1 MKQLRLILACLA
13 LAFPLLTKAGERA
26 SFRYGME
33 WGVNSAI
40 LVGSHS
46 SYISGEGYLVDSRSL
61 DFRSHINGEV
71 MGLIGLEYKRLGL
84 YIRSGYMGLQK
95 GESVVPVL
103 LRSSFALSRSGV
115 EKHGSI
121 YIEGGCG
128 LQKSK
133 PVSAVTGTG
142 YVYRLRLSEKL
153 ALDMN
158 GGLRISYSHPD
169 VYDKYAERKVPKE
182 SLGLSN
188 SLNIGLALTI
198 ALVF

>member
-1 MKQLRLILACLA
+1 MKQLRIILACLT
-13 LAFPLLTKAGERA
+13 LTFPLLTKAGERA
-26 SFRYGME
+26 SFRYGLE

-84 YIRSGYMGLQK
+84 YVRSGFMGLQK

>member
-1 MKQLRLILACLA
+1 MKQLRLILACLS
-13 LAFPLLTKAGERA
+13 LTFPLLTKAGERA

-84 YIRSGYMGLQK
+84 YVRSGYMGLQK
-95 GESVVPVL
+95 EECVVPVL
-103 LRSSFALSRSGV
+103 LRSSFALSRSGI

-153 ALDMN
+153 ALDLN

-182 SLGLSN
+182 SLGQSK

>member
-1 MKQLRLILACLA
+1 MA
-13 LAFPLLTKAGERA
+13 LTFPLLTKAGERA
-26 SFRYGME
+26 SFRYGLE

-71 MGLIGLEYKRLGL
+71 MGLIGLDL
-84 YIRSGYMGLQK
+84 RSGYMGLQK

>member
-1 MKQLRLILACLA
+1 MKQLRIILACLA
-13 LAFPLLTKAGERA
+13 LTFPLLTKAGERA
-26 SFRYGME
+26 SFRYGLE

-46 SYISGEGYLVDSRSL
+46 AYISGEGYLVDSRSL
-61 DFRSHINGEV
+61 DFRSHINGEIT
-71 MGLIGLEYKRLGL
+71 GLIGLEYKRLGL
-84 YIRSGYMGLQK
+84 YVRSGYMGLQK

-142 YVYRLRLSEKL
+142 YIYRLRLSEKL
-153 ALDMN
+153 ALDLN

-169 VYDKYAERKVPKE
+169 VYDKYAEQKVPKE
-182 SLGLSN
+182 SLGLSK
-188 SLNIGLALTI
+188 SLNVGLALTI

>member
-1 MKQLRLILACLA
+1 MKQLRIILACLT
-13 LAFPLLTKAGERA
+13 LTFPLLTKAGERA
-26 SFRYGME
+26 SFRYGLE

-84 YIRSGYMGLQK
+84 YVRSGFMGLQK

-142 YVYRLRLSEKL
+142 YVYRLRLSEEL
-153 ALDMN
+153 ALDLN

-182 SLGLSN
+182 SLGQSK

>member
-1 MKQLRLILACLA
+1 MKQLRLILACLS
-13 LAFPLLTKAGERA
+13 LTFPLLTKAGERA
-26 SFRYGME
+26 SFRYGIE

-84 YIRSGYMGLQK
+84 YVRSGYMGLQK
-95 GESVVPVL
+95 EECVVPVL
-103 LRSSFALSRSGV
+103 LRSSFALSMSGI

-153 ALDMN
+153 ALDLN

-182 SLGLSN
+182 SLGQSK

>member
-1 MKQLRLILACLA
+1 MKQLRLILACLT
-13 LAFPLLTKAGERA
+13 LTFPLLTKAGERA
-26 SFRYGME
+26 SFRYGLE

-153 ALDMN
+153 ALDLN

>member
-1 MKQLRLILACLA
+1 MKQLRIILTCLA
-13 LAFPLLTKAGERA
+13 LTFPLLTKAAERA
-26 SFRYGME
+26 SFRYGLE

-40 LVGSHS
+40 LAGSHS
-46 SYISGEGYLVDSRSL
+46 AYISGEGYLVDSRSL

-71 MGLIGLEYKRLGL
+71 MGLIGLEYRRLGL

-153 ALDMN
+153 ALDLN

-169 VYDKYAERKVPKE
+169 VYDKYAEQNVPKE

>member
-1 MKQLRLILACLA
+1 MKQLRLILACFA
-13 LAFPLLTKAGERA
+13 LTFPLLTKAGERA

-33 WGVNSAI
+33 WGVNLAI

-84 YIRSGYMGLQK
+84 YVRSGYMGLQK

>member
-169 VYDKYAERKVPKE
+169 VYDKYAEREVPKE

>member
-1 MKQLRLILACLA
+1 MKQLRIILACLA
-13 LAFPLLTKAGERA
+13 LTFPLLTKAGERT
-26 SFRYGME
+26 SFRYGLE

-46 SYISGEGYLVDSRSL
+46 AYISGEGYLVDSRSL
-61 DFRSHINGEV
+61 DFRSHINGEIT
-71 MGLIGLEYKRLGL
+71 GLIGLEYKRLGL
-84 YIRSGYMGLQK
+84 YLRSGYMGLQK

-103 LRSSFALSRSGV
+103 LRSSFALSRSGL
-115 EKHGSI
+115 EKYGSI

-128 LQKSK
+128 LQKAK

-142 YVYRLRLSEKL
+142 YIYRLRLSEKL

-169 VYDKYAERKVPKE
+169 VYDKYAEQNVPKE

>member
-1 MKQLRLILACLA
+1 MACLA
-13 LAFPLLTKAGERA
+13 LTFPLLTKAGERA
-26 SFRYGME
+26 SFRYGLE

-46 SYISGEGYLVDSRSL
+46 AYISGEGYLVDSRSL
-61 DFRSHINGEV
+61 DFRSHINGEI

-84 YIRSGYMGLQK
+84 YVRSGYMGLQK

-103 LRSSFALSRSGV
+103 LRSSFALSRSEV

-133 PVSAVTGTG
+133 HFSAVTGTG
-142 YVYRLRLSEKL
+142 YIYRLRLSEKL

-169 VYDKYAERKVPKE
+169 VYDKYAEQKVPKE
-182 SLGLSN
+182 SLGLSK

>member
-1 MKQLRLILACLA
+1 MKQLRLILACLT
-13 LAFPLLTKAGERA
+13 LTFPLLTKAGERA
-26 SFRYGME
+26 SFRYGLE

-84 YIRSGYMGLQK
+84 YVRSGYMGLQK
-95 GESVVPVL
+95 EECVVPVL

-153 ALDMN
+153 ALDLN

-182 SLGLSN
+182 SLGQSK

>member
-13 LAFPLLTKAGERA
+13 LTFLLLTKAGARA
-26 SFRYGME
+26 SFRYGIE

-71 MGLIGLEYKRLGL
+71 IGLIGLEYKRLGL
-84 YIRSGYMGLQK
+84 YVRSGYMGLQK
-95 GESVVPVL
+95 EECVVPVL

-153 ALDMN
+153 ALDLN

-182 SLGLSN
+182 SLGQSK

>member
-1 MKQLRLILACLA
+1 MKQLRIILACLA
-13 LAFPLLTKAGERA
+13 LTFPLLMKAGERA
-26 SFRYGME
+26 SFRYGLE

-46 SYISGEGYLVDSRSL
+46 AYISGEGYLVDSRSL
-61 DFRSHINGEV
+61 DFRSHINGEI

-84 YIRSGYMGLQK
+84 YVRSGYMGLQK

-142 YVYRLRLSEKL
+142 YIYRLRLSEKL

-169 VYDKYAERKVPKE
+169 VYDKYAEQKVPKE

-188 SLNIGLALTI
+188 SLNVGLALTI

>member
-153 ALDMN
+153 ALDLN

-182 SLGLSN
+182 SLGQSK

>member
-1 MKQLRLILACLA
+1 MKQLRIILTCLA
-13 LAFPLLTKAGERA
+13 LTFPLLTKAVERA

-71 MGLIGLEYKRLGL
+71 MGLIGLEYRRLGL
-84 YIRSGYMGLQK
+84 YLRSGYMGLQK

>member
-1 MKQLRLILACLA
+1 MKQLRIILACLA
-13 LAFPLLTKAGERA
+13 LTFPLLTKAGERA
-26 SFRYGME
+26 SFRYGLE

-46 SYISGEGYLVDSRSL
+46 AYISGEGYLVDSRSL
-61 DFRSHINGEV
+61 DFRSHINGEIT
-71 MGLIGLEYKRLGL
+71 GLIGLEYKRLGL
-84 YIRSGYMGLQK
+84 YLRSGYMGLQK

-103 LRSSFALSRSGV
+103 LRSSFALSRSGL
-115 EKHGSI
+115 EKYGSI

-128 LQKSK
+128 LQKAK

-142 YVYRLRLSEKL
+142 YIYRLRLSEKL

-169 VYDKYAERKVPKE
+169 VYDKYAEQNVPKE

>member
-1 MKQLRLILACLA
+1 MKQLRLILACLT
-13 LAFPLLTKAGERA
+13 LTFPLLTKAGERA

-84 YIRSGYMGLQK
+84 YVRSGYMGLQK
-95 GESVVPVL
+95 EECVVPVL

-182 SLGLSN
+182 SLGQSK

>member
-1 MKQLRLILACLA
+1 MKQLRIILTCLA
-13 LAFPLLTKAGERA
+13 LTFPLLTKAAERA
-26 SFRYGME
+26 SFRSGLE

-40 LVGSHS
+40 LAGSHS
-46 SYISGEGYLVDSRSL
+46 AYISGEGYLVDSRSL

-71 MGLIGLEYKRLGL
+71 MGLIGLEYRRLGL

>member
-1 MKQLRLILACLA
+1 MKQLRIILTCLA
-13 LAFPLLTKAGERA
+13 LTFPLLTKAAERA
-26 SFRYGME
+26 PFRYGLE

-61 DFRSHINGEV
+61 DFRSHINGEL

-128 LQKSK
+128 LQKAK

-142 YVYRLRLSEKL
+142 YIYRLRLSEKL

-169 VYDKYAERKVPKE
+169 VYDKYAEQKVPKE

>member
-1 MKQLRLILACLA
+1 
-13 LAFPLLTKAGERA
+13 
-26 SFRYGME
+26 
-33 WGVNSAI
+33 
-40 LVGSHS
+40 
-46 SYISGEGYLVDSRSL
+46 
-61 DFRSHINGEV
+61 

-84 YIRSGYMGLQK
+84 YVRSGYMGLQK

-115 EKHGSI
+115 EKHGFI

-153 ALDMN
+153 ALDLN

>member
-1 MKQLRLILACLA
+1 
-13 LAFPLLTKAGERA
+13 
-26 SFRYGME
+26 
-33 WGVNSAI
+33 
-40 LVGSHS
+40 
-46 SYISGEGYLVDSRSL
+46 
-61 DFRSHINGEV
+61 

-84 YIRSGYMGLQK
+84 YVRSGYMGLQK

-169 VYDKYAERKVPKE
+169 VYDKYAEQKVPKE
-182 SLGLSN
+182 SLGLSK

>member
-1 MKQLRLILACLA
+1 MKQLRIILACLT
-13 LAFPLLTKAGERA
+13 LTFPLLTKAGERA

-71 MGLIGLEYKRLGL
+71 MGLIGLEYRRLGL
-84 YIRSGYMGLQK
+84 YLRSGYMGLQK

>member
-1 MKQLRLILACLA
+1 MA
-13 LAFPLLTKAGERA
+13 LTFPLLTKAGERA
-26 SFRYGME
+26 SFRYGLE

>member
-13 LAFPLLTKAGERA
+13 LTFPLLTKAGERA
-26 SFRYGME
+26 SFRYGLE

-61 DFRSHINGEV
+61 DFKSHINGEV

-84 YIRSGYMGLQK
+84 YVRSGYMGLQK

-103 LRSSFALSRSGV
+103 LRSSFVLSRSGV

>member
-1 MKQLRLILACLA
+1 MKHLRLILTCLA
-13 LAFPLLTKAGERA
+13 LTFPLLTKAVERA

>member
-1 MKQLRLILACLA
+1 MKHLRLILACLS
-13 LAFPLLTKAGERA
+13 LTFPLLTKAGERA

-71 MGLIGLEYKRLGL
+71 MGLIGLEYKRLGF
-84 YIRSGYMGLQK
+84 YFRSGYMGLQK
-95 GESVVPVL
+95 EECVVPVL
-103 LRSSFALSRSGV
+103 LRSSFALSRSGI

-153 ALDMN
+153 ALDLN

-182 SLGLSN
+182 SLGQSK
-188 SLNIGLALTI
+188 SLNIGLAFTI